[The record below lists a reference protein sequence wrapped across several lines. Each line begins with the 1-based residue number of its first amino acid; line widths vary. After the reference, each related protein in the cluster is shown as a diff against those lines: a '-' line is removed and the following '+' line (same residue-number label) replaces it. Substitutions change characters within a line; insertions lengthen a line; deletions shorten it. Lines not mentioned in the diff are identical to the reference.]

1 MSENRKKNI
10 KDIGSK
16 IKEFAF
22 SPHPYPKRDWLFILS
37 SFFAVLFLTA
47 TVNLSI
53 FFYYKYFYESPKD
66 AVDGSSYEGDLIGE
80 RELGLDREKTDK
92 VWVFFK
98 EKEVKFELVRNEWE
112 LNEPLQNGVYTDSVD
127 GESEDGESEGDEGDI
142 PDIEAILDI

>member
-16 IKEFAF
+16 IKEFAL
-22 SPHPYPKRDWLFILS
+22 SPYPRPKRDWLFILS
-37 SFFAVLFLTA
+37 SFFAILFLMA
-47 TVNLSI
+47 MANLSI

-92 VWVFFK
+92 VWDFFK
-98 EKEVKFELVRNEWE
+98 DKEVKFELVRNEWG
-112 LNEPLQNGVYTDSVD
+112 LNEPLQNGVYTDSA
-127 GESEDGESEGDEGDI
+127 DGESEGGEDEEGI
-142 PDIEAILDI
+142 SDIETILDI